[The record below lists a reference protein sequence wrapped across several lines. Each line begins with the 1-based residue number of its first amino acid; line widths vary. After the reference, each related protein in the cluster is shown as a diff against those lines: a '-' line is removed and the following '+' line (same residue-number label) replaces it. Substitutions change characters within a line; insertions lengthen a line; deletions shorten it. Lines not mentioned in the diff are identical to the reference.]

1 MIAQSLTALRNAFCE
16 KGDAWMRWDLGMM
29 TTAGD
34 AGAVQS
40 LVACNETSAAYGLQ
54 LTAAQAQAL
63 LDSWRQTL
71 RRTGRIEFGGG
82 VLEQMIRLFCD
93 SPYLH
98 QDNYEETLH
107 ELVALFYQ
115 FKNETE
121 DRVGDRALLQYM
133 KDAFDGTCR
142 GSLELLGGMVLPE
155 MARRLR
161 LRCAPP
167 AMEQKVSDD

>member
-1 MIAQSLTALRNAFCE
+1 MTF
-16 KGDAWMRWDLGMM
+16 DLSTMLATGN
-29 TTAGD
+29 T
-34 AGAVQS
+34 GAVQA

-63 LDSWRQTL
+63 LDSRRQAL
-71 RRTGRIEFGGG
+71 QRTGRIEFGGG

-98 QDNYEETLH
+98 RDNYEETLH

-115 FKNETE
+115 FKGETE
-121 DRVGDRALLQYM
+121 DRVGDGALLQYM

-142 GSLELLGGMVLPE
+142 GSLELLGGTVLPE

-161 LRCAPP
+161 QRCAPS
-167 AMEQKVSDD
+167 AMEQEVSDD